1 MNTNSNK
8 IWFCLVLSATLAI
21 SGCSGGGNGGD
32 EQSATAEPASVA
44 APAPQTLDSQL
55 AGDSRSADDRARDS
69 GRNPAAVLEFL
80 GVKAGMSVVDIMA
93 AGGYYTEV
101 LSLAVGP
108 DGNVT
113 AQNPAMMMQ
122 VRDGMFAKQLS
133 DRLADDRLPN
143 VSRLDKEMTD
153 LSAADGPFDVAITAL
168 NLHDIYNRFGEESA
182 VGVMQ
187 MVYSTLKPGGVFG
200 VIDHDGTMENDNVA
214 LHRMQKADAIRVAE
228 AAGFVVEG
236 VSDILHS
243 EADDMSQMVFA
254 EGLRGNTN
262 RFLLKLRKP
271 EA

>member
-1 MNTNSNK
+1 MNTNSNRT
-8 IWFCLVLSATLAI
+8 WFCLVLSATLAI
-21 SGCSGGGNGGD
+21 SGCSGGGD
-32 EQSATAEPASVA
+32 EQPTNAEPASEA
-44 APAPQTLDSQL
+44 MPALETQL
-55 AGDSRSADDRARDS
+55 ANDSRSADDRGRDS
-69 GRNPAAVLEFL
+69 GRRPAAVLDFL
-80 GVKAGMSVVDIMA
+80 GVEPGMSVVDIMA

-113 AQNPAMMMQ
+113 AQNPAMMME
-122 VRDGMFAKQLS
+122 VRDGMFAKQLG
-133 DRLADDRLPN
+133 DRLADDRLSN

-168 NLHDIYNRFGEESA
+168 NLHDIYNRFGEEAA
-182 VGVMQ
+182 VGMMQ

-200 VIDHDGTMENDNVA
+200 VIDHDGTTENDNVA

-228 AAGFVVEG
+228 AAGFIVEG
-236 VSDILHS
+236 DSELLHS
-243 EADDMSQMVFA
+243 DADDMSQVVFA